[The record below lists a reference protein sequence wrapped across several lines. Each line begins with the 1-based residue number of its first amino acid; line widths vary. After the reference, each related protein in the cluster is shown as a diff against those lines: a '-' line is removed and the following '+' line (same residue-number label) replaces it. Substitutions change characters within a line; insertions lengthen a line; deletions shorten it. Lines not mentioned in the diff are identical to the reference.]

1 MAEVLMEQAPHS
13 ALCSTGVVFKL
24 GRPGIGLLSSDTEF
38 GTAFT
43 EGQLDH
49 VLPLALKAV
58 ARLHPEILQT
68 SHISRFSWH
77 SFRIS
82 LACRLRAIHADDGTI
97 QALCRWRSTESLV
110 KYRRLGRTE
119 YADLLESA
127 AQARIDSIQAAT
139 LWREC
144 PPIDDDAKYERL
156 EALAGQIDKAPVAA

>member
-1 MAEVLMEQAPHS
+1 MQWYHPHQPE
-13 ALCSTGVVFKL
+13 ARLPPNGCVE
-24 GRPGIGLLSSDTEF
+24 RCSDTEH
-38 GTAFT
+38 GC
-43 EGQLDH
+43 H

-127 AQARIDSIQAAT
+127 TQARIDSIQAAT

-156 EALAGQIDKAPVAA
+156 EALAGQIDKQPVAA

>member
-1 MAEVLMEQAPHS
+1 M
-13 ALCSTGVVFKL
+13 T
-24 GRPGIGLLSSDTEF
+24 SS
-38 GTAFT
+38 
-43 EGQLDH
+43 
-49 VLPLALKAV
+49 LPLALKAV

-156 EALAGQIDKAPVAA
+156 EALAGQIDKQPVAA